1 VKQQP
6 KIAGITC
13 EAAQRAIALRAIAS
27 PAWTPDLG
35 PDLPQGQTSGSP
47 ESSSPA
53 PIHASIQDP
62 ARPLHSAAF
71 DELFHGLDEE
81 ELAALLAADL
91 PLIGKQEQPLDRHL
105 DAAGLMR
112 ALRRL
117 EDEAAA
123 DAPAAAF
130 GSGAASTADAVR
142 DARNEAAL
150 ETSNETSNEALNE
163 HLRQCRTCQAEMAA
177 SAAFFRAL
185 ASEPGPEP
193 SATLLARAR
202 QRLDAT
208 LDSCEDAGIWTR
220 LTQRLSFT
228 AGRMRAAPVLCS
240 TLLFAGILA
249 GGYCGYRAGMSAH
262 NEEQSALLLAPPVT
276 DAPSVVADVSS
287 IVQDPQSGMV
297 EVRYDR
303 LVPDVLTAPATDP
316 SIRELLMAATQN
328 GVDPMVRNASLSLLA
343 ADCGPGTACA
353 QEPVRSALLSAMKTD
368 KTPEVRREAMAE
380 LQPYIADDL
389 QVRDAVLDA
398 LMRDPSAAVRIEAV
412 RLLQPVDVDSSVR
425 QVLHTVAASDGDP
438 SIRSASLAA
447 LRTSPPLQ

>member
-27 PAWTPDLG
+27 PEWTPDPG
-35 PDLPQGQTSGSP
+35 PD
-47 ESSSPA
+47 PA
-53 PIHASIQDP
+53 PGRTAGPADVRPPAPVQDP
-62 ARPLHSAAF
+62 ARPLPSAAF

-91 PLIGKQEQPLDRHL
+91 PLIGKDDQPLDRHL

-117 EDEAAA
+117 EDE
-123 DAPAAAF
+123 DEAF
-130 GSGAASTADAVR
+130 GGAAASTADAVR
-142 DARNEAAL
+142 EAKNETPLETRNE
-150 ETSNETSNEALNE
+150 TRNETSSEALNE
-163 HLRQCRTCQAEMAA
+163 HLRQCRSCQAEMAA
-177 SAAFFRAL
+177 TAAFFRAL

-202 QRLDAT
+202 QRLDET
-208 LDSCEDAGIWTR
+208 LDSCDDAGVWTR

-343 ADCGPGTACA
+343 ADCGPGTVCA